1 MFERNFILYLMLLIT
16 SFSMAQDKFTIS
28 GYIEDLASGEELIA
42 STVYVQEIKSGTV
55 TNVYGFYS
63 ITLPKGTY
71 NIKYSYIGYKS
82 VLKQINLDDNIK
94 IDIELQEDKEILQ
107 EVIVSGKKQN
117 ENVQSIEMSV
127 AKMDIGTI
135 KKMPALLGEVDVIK
149 SIQTLPG
156 VSTVGEGA
164 SGFNVRGGGVDQN
177 LVLLDEAPVYN
188 SSHLLGFFSVFN
200 PDAVKDVKLIKG
212 GIPAQFGGRLS
223 SLLDIRMKEGNL
235 KRFEGTGG
243 IGTIFSRLSL
253 EGPIQKNKGSIIVA
267 GRRSYIDVLAKPFL
281 PDGFEDI
288 KFYFYD
294 LTIKGNYKINDRN
307 RLFLSHYTGRDVI
320 DIGFGFDWGNNTNT
334 LRYNRVFGE
343 KLFSNFTLVHS
354 DYNYKIRFGSGDN
367 AFDWSSRILN
377 LSPKAEMTWYANP
390 SNTLTFGAQLIGFM
404 FEPGNAVST
413 NNGVEQNISLDKKY
427 STEGSIYLGNEQ
439 KVNEILSLQYGLRY
453 SLYSYG
459 FLDSITTYTFT
470 ETTPGVRRQLAGVQG
485 YGQFEHAQLY
495 HNLEPRLSIKYST
508 DESSS
513 IKASYNRMTQYVHLV
528 SNTTA
533 STPLDLWTPSSN
545 NIKPQIADQVALGY
559 FRNFKDNLYET
570 SVELYFKDMQN
581 QIDYVSGAN
590 LLLNPFLEADLLSG
604 RGRAYGAEFYLKK
617 AKGKFNGWISYT
629 LSRSERKVEGI
640 NNNEWYA
647 SRFDKMHN
655 FNTTLIYD
663 LNKKWSFSSNLV
675 YASGTP
681 ATFPTTKYEVQG
693 IVIQHNPLDLRNGE
707 RISDYHR
714 LDFATTR
721 YFSGFN
727 ILGRKFDHH
736 IVLAVYNVYRRRNA
750 FSIFFQE
757 SSTLPGNFEAVRYS
771 IIGDIVPS
779 ITYNFNF

>member
-1 MFERNFILYLMLLIT
+1 
-16 SFSMAQDKFTIS
+16 
-28 GYIEDLASGEELIA
+28 
-42 STVYVQEIKSGTV
+42 
-55 TNVYGFYS
+55 
-63 ITLPKGTY
+63 
-71 NIKYSYIGYKS
+71 
-82 VLKQINLDDNIK
+82 
-94 IDIELQEDKEILQ
+94 
-107 EVIVSGKKQN
+107 
-117 ENVQSIEMSV
+117 
-127 AKMDIGTI
+127 
-135 KKMPALLGEVDVIK
+135 
-149 SIQTLPG
+149 
-156 VSTVGEGA
+156 
-164 SGFNVRGGGVDQN
+164 
-177 LVLLDEAPVYN
+177 
-188 SSHLLGFFSVFN
+188 
-200 PDAVKDVKLIKG
+200 
-212 GIPAQFGGRLS
+212 
-223 SLLDIRMKEGNL
+223 
-235 KRFEGTGG
+235 
-243 IGTIFSRLSL
+243 
-253 EGPIQKNKGSIIVA
+253 
-267 GRRSYIDVLAKPFL
+267 
-281 PDGFEDI
+281 
-288 KFYFYD
+288 
-294 LTIKGNYKINDRN
+294 
-307 RLFLSHYTGRDVI
+307 
-320 DIGFGFDWGNNTNT
+320 
-334 LRYNRVFGE
+334 
-343 KLFSNFTLVHS
+343 
-354 DYNYKIRFGSGDN
+354 
-367 AFDWSSRILN
+367 
-377 LSPKAEMTWYANP
+377 
-390 SNTLTFGAQLIGFM
+390 
-404 FEPGNAVST
+404 
-413 NNGVEQNISLDKKY
+413 
-427 STEGSIYLGNEQ
+427 
-439 KVNEILSLQYGLRY
+439 
-453 SLYSYG
+453 
-459 FLDSITTYTFT
+459 
-470 ETTPGVRRQLAGVQG
+470 
-485 YGQFEHAQLY
+485 
-495 HNLEPRLSIKYST
+495 
-508 DESSS
+508 
-513 IKASYNRMTQYVHLV
+513 MTQYVHLV

-545 NIKPQIADQVALGY
+545 NIKPQIADQVAFGY

-681 ATFPTTKYEVQG
+681 ATFPTTKYEIQG
-693 IVIQHNPLDLRNGE
+693 IVIQHNPLDIRNGE

-714 LDFATTR
+714 LDIAATR